1 MSRPEP
7 PQPKNPATTI
17 DPLLWATPPVRAVH
31 KVPSVVSHEVD
42 VLDRRSGASFQGYKW
57 GAALALAV
65 VGLFIY
71 EVIGRTEL
79 GRSTTLLMTPLD
91 QVIPLVPW
99 TAWFY
104 EPFYAA
110 IFIIGVIGF
119 RSRFLYNRT
128 LICVCGNIV
137 LAALGH
143 WLVRAE
149 YPRPVLPVPAPD
161 LSTAFLAFVYKID
174 PPGNVFP
181 SLHVAHTFLI
191 AFLLMMDR
199 PRLGRVLL
207 WMSIV
212 LAASTLTTKQHFI
225 ADVAIGLAM
234 ALVARAWAKREVLR
248 ATISARQPA
257 PQR

>member
-1 MSRPEP
+1 M
-7 PQPKNPATTI
+7 QP
-17 DPLLWATPPVRAVH
+17 AV
-31 KVPSVVSHEVD
+31 SAEID
-42 VLDRRSGASFQGYKW
+42 VLDRRSGAAFQGYKW
-57 GAALALAV
+57 GAALFLAV
-65 VGLFIY
+65 VGLIIY
-71 EVIGRTEL
+71 EALGRTDL

-91 QVIPLVPW
+91 RLIPLLPW

-110 IFIIGVIGF
+110 IFIIGVLSF

-128 LICVCGNIV
+128 LICVVANIV

-143 WLVRAE
+143 AFVRAE

-161 LSTAFLAFVYKID
+161 LSIAFLAFVYRID

-191 AFLLMMDR
+191 AFLLSMDR
-199 PRLGRVLL
+199 PRLGRLLL

-234 ALVARAWAKREVLR
+234 ALTWRYWARRELARATAR
-248 ATISARQPA
+248 ASAQPRA
-257 PQR
+257 RTR

>member
-1 MSRPEP
+1 MSRPE
-7 PQPKNPATTI
+7 QPHRKSPATTT
-17 DPLLWATPPVRAVH
+17 DPLPWASAPVRPALKMSLV
-31 KVPSVVSHEVD
+31 VPQEVD
-42 VLDRRSGASFQGYKW
+42 VLDRRTGAAFEGYKW
-57 GAALALAV
+57 GSALAIAII
-65 VGLFIY
+65 GLVIY
-71 EVIGRTEL
+71 EVLGRTDL

-91 QVIPLVPW
+91 RVIPLMPW

-110 IFIIGVIGF
+110 IFIIGVISF

-128 LICVCGNIV
+128 LVCVCANIV

-143 WLVRAE
+143 AFVRAE
-149 YPRPVLPVPAPD
+149 YPRPILPFPAPD

-191 AFLLMMDR
+191 SFVLMMDR
-199 PRLGRVLL
+199 PRLGRLLL

-225 ADVAIGLAM
+225 ADVAIGLVM
-234 ALVARAWAKREVLR
+234 ALTWRWWALRELARARGGTGDR
-248 ATISARQPA
+248 SR
-257 PQR
+257 